1 MKKIITISTLLFSVI
16 LNAQI
21 GIEKEKLRSEG
32 SILEFNDMKEP
43 NGSAKGIILPI
54 LNDDSRAMEGALWVD
69 AKTKKVMYKSKNK
82 SVELTGR
89 ADVLISISGS
99 DNNPNAGVIVAD
111 DSMPEFSK
119 DPAIF
124 KLDSK
129 KAALVL
135 PYVKDVTQD
144 ISNPEPGT
152 IAYDGKSKSLAIFN
166 GSHWYFWN

>member
-1 MKKIITISTLLFSVI
+1 MKKITIISIFLFSVI
-16 LNAQI
+16 SNAQI
-21 GIEKEKLRSEG
+21 VIEKENLRSEG

-54 LNDDSRAMEGALWVD
+54 LKDSSRAMQGALWVD
-69 AKTKKVMYKSKNK
+69 AKTKKVMYKSKDK
-82 SVELTGR
+82 SVELTEQ
-89 ADVLISISGS
+89 ANVLIPIPEG
-99 DNNPNAGVIVAD
+99 DNIPEAGVIVAD

-129 KAALVL
+129 KAALLL
-135 PYVKDVTQD
+135 PYVQDVTKD

-152 IAYDGKSKSLAIFN
+152 IAYDAKSKSLAIFN
-166 GSHWYFWN
+166 GNYWYFWN